1 MSWTIKQPPTKG
13 LKQYRT
19 PYQPANN
26 APTTIQKTLALWW
39 QALVTFYKETLKN
52 RVVLAV

>member
-1 MSWTIKQPPTKG
+1 MSWTIKEPPNNG

-26 APTTIQKTLALWW
+26 ALTTIQKTLALWW
-39 QALVTFYKETLKN
+39 QAPVTFYKEILKN
-52 RVVLAV
+52 CVVLAV